1 MPRRRIGASGS
12 LQEEGIENNVE
23 TYYHWCLYYF
33 VNRTPTKTNKDYVT
47 MFIRKRERE
56 KGRIEARNEIVL
68 GSIECR
74 KEIRVFSLSNRNSQR
89 PRFDQE
95 PVSVNGDHRLMAEQ
109 PKIPSIP
116 CATLIKRSIG
126 PVPYPA
132 NQLTI
137 LDTYPRQR
145 TRSGSD
151 ADVRNPF

>member
-23 TYYHWCLYYF
+23 TYYCLYYF

-47 MFIRKRERE
+47 IFITKRERE

-95 PVSVNGDHRLMAEQ
+95 PVSVNGDHRLMAKQ